1 MKVFIKIGLLMLLIL
16 LVLTACKIEVNSPQS
31 ARDDNYGVGESIQS
45 SDTLEKQQ
53 QEGLSQVG
61 TGDAVY
67 SQLTLKKGIMVL
79 SVDFSKGQR
88 FSMKIL
94 DNDGTVVATV
104 SKNQASYKG
113 QRTIQV
119 PKDGDNYI
127 VEIQSDGS
135 WEVKLLSTV
144 EK

>member
-45 SDTLEKQQ
+45 SNTLEKQQ

-79 SVDFSKGQR
+79 SVDFSKGQS

-135 WEVKLLSTV
+135 WEIKLLSTV

>member
-1 MKVFIKIGLLMLLIL
+1 MKVFIKLGLLMLFVL

-31 ARDDNYGVGESIQS
+31 ARDDNYGVGESIQT

-53 QEGLSQVG
+53 QEGLSQTG

-79 SVDFSKGQR
+79 SVDFSKGQS

-135 WEVKLLSTV
+135 WEAKLISTV
-144 EK
+144 KK

>member
-1 MKVFIKIGLLMLLIL
+1 MKVFIKLGLLMLFVL

-45 SDTLEKQQ
+45 SDTLEKQE
-53 QEGLSQVG
+53 QEGLSQAG

-67 SQLTLKKGIMVL
+67 SQLTLKKGIVVL
-79 SVDFSKGQR
+79 SIDFSKGQR
-88 FSMKIL
+88 FSIKIL

-104 SKNQASYKG
+104 SKNQAPYKG

-135 WEVKLLSTV
+135 WEIKLLSTV

>member
-1 MKVFIKIGLLMLLIL
+1 MKVFIKIGSLMLLIL

-53 QEGLSQVG
+53 QEGLSQAG
-61 TGDAVY
+61 AGDAVY

-88 FSMKIL
+88 FSIKIL

-104 SKNQASYKG
+104 AKNQASYKG

-127 VEIQSDGS
+127 VEIQSEGS

-144 EK
+144 KK

>member
-53 QEGLSQVG
+53 QEGLSQAG
-61 TGDAVY
+61 AGDAVY

-94 DNDGTVVATV
+94 DNDGTVVAIVT
-104 SKNQASYKG
+104 KNQASYKG

-135 WEVKLLSTV
+135 WEIKLLSTV
-144 EK
+144 KK

>member
-53 QEGLSQVG
+53 QEGLSQAG
-61 TGDAVY
+61 AGDAVY

-88 FSMKIL
+88 FSIKIL

-144 EK
+144 KK

>member
-1 MKVFIKIGLLMLLIL
+1 MKFFIKIGLLMLLIL

-53 QEGLSQVG
+53 QEGLSQAG

-88 FSMKIL
+88 FSIKIL

-144 EK
+144 KK

>member
-53 QEGLSQVG
+53 QEGLSQAG

-88 FSMKIL
+88 FSIKIL

-119 PKDGDNYI
+119 PRDGDNYI

-144 EK
+144 KK